1 MRGYAASNLG
11 EAASRSYKTVRAPS
25 RTRPAGIMPDK
36 YENFAALAAQEREGA
51 HFRVRVAA
59 RPSPVAII
67 APHGGLM
74 ERGTSEIAEAIA
86 AERFSFYCFESLYA
100 RAREHT
106 LHITSERFD
115 EPRALALVAASEIAI
130 GVHGRKDRE
139 DGATVWVGGLEET
152 LRDLIGLR
160 LVAADFPAKPVGEGH
175 RLAGRGP
182 LNICNRGRRGAGV
195 QLELPLSLRKRLL
208 ADLERRL
215 RFAAAVQA
223 AVEAYLDDAL

>member
-1 MRGYAASNLG
+1 
-11 EAASRSYKTVRAPS
+11 
-25 RTRPAGIMPDK
+25 MPDK
-36 YENFAALAAQEREGA
+36 YENFAALVTQETEGV

-59 RPSPVAII
+59 RPSPVAVL

-86 AERFSFYCFESLYA
+86 GERFSFYCFESLF
-100 RAREHT
+100 RRGRDHT

-139 DGATVWVGGLEET
+139 DGETIWVGGLEET
-152 LRDLIGLR
+152 LRDRIGLR
-160 LVAADFPAKPVGEGH
+160 LVEADFSAKPVGRGH
-175 RLAGRGP
+175 RLSGRGP

-195 QLELPLSLRKRLL
+195 QLELPLTLRKQLL
-208 ADLERRL
+208 ADMARHQ
-215 RFAAAVQA
+215 RFAAAVRD
-223 AVEAYLDDAL
+223 AVEGYLEEAF